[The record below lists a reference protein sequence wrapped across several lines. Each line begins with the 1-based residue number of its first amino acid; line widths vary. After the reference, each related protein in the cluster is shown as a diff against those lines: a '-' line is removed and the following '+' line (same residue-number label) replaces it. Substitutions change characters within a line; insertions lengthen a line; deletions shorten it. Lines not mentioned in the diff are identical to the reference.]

1 MKFPF
6 CRFLPLGLALFALP
20 VVLCSAAESPKADD
34 QGQTPWIFNVDFPGG
49 SLDQLIKSISSANA
63 AIFNVVGEKA
73 DLATTI
79 PGFSL
84 RNADSESLA
93 NALNQL
99 IAPRGL
105 NISRAQGPS
114 FVGPRGPASG
124 PANSSIY
131 VLSRRSAIDR
141 PAFDS
146 FQLAPFLEKQT
157 IDDIVTAIRTLWE
170 LNPANRPEALQLK
183 FHPPTKLLLVSGTP
197 EAIAVAS
204 KVISRLEGAP
214 GAPGTIVTHSAPP
227 TPTEEQRRIEAA
239 AAAAEAAR
247 RRANTPKQ

>member
-6 CRFLPLGLALFALP
+6 CRFLQLALALFVFP
-20 VVLCSAAESPKADD
+20 VALCSAAESPKADD

-73 DLATTI
+73 DLATTV

-105 NISRAQGPS
+105 NISRAPGPN
-114 FVGPRGPASG
+114 FGGRLGL
-124 PANSSIY
+124 ANSPIY
-131 VLSRRSAIDR
+131 VLVRRSAIDR

-157 IDDIVTAIRTLWE
+157 IDDIVMAIRTLWE

-204 KVISRLEGAP
+204 RVISRLEGAA
-214 GAPGTIVTHSAPP
+214 GGPGTVVTHP
-227 TPTEEQRRIEAA
+227 TPPAPTEDQRRIEAA